1 MRLISFILFLLLFSC
16 QRADDTSGFVPD
28 EAGLSDD
35 FVAFYEQFHQDSAYQ
50 MAHIV
55 WPLEGV
61 PDNAGDR
68 LQDRSFRWQKED
80 WTMMRPIDYS
90 SGEYQREFLTMGSD
104 IIIEKITHQSGRYAL
119 IRRFAIVSSEW
130 HLIYYAG
137 VNPVR

>member
-1 MRLISFILFLLLFSC
+1 MRLIFLLSMLALTSC
-16 QRADDTSGFVPD
+16 RPAEPTSAAAP
-28 EAGLSDD
+28 ENTGLPED

-68 LQDRSFRWQKED
+68 LQDPTFRWQKED
-80 WTMMRPIDYS
+80 WSMMRPIDYS
-90 SGEYQREFLTMGSD
+90 AGEYQREFLTMGGG
-104 IIIEKITHQSGRYAL
+104 IVIEKISHQSGRYAL
-119 IRRFAIVSSEW
+119 IRRFAVVSGEW

-137 VNPVR
+137 LNPIR